1 MKKFLIATV
10 VLLGSI
16 SLANAEQFRVGVSL
30 FGGAFEADGAKE
42 IFSGDHSSNTTST
55 KVTKDVKDE
64 NDGAE
69 GEFALGSV
77 FAEFAANDQLSFGVS
92 YVPHSADTESTE
104 NIQNIVAPVSLPT
117 STKKTNTVKVSF
129 EDLVTVYAL
138 ANLND
143 NVYLK
148 VGYMEVDVQTNESLA
163 TGGAYGNTTL
173 EGYTVG
179 LGYDHDMDSG
189 VFVRLEATYMDLEGA
204 TLTNA
209 NDSTKS
215 VHADGIVGYGAG
227 ISIGRAF

>member
-1 MKKFLIATV
+1 MKKFLITAV
-10 VLLGSI
+10 VM
-16 SLANAEQFRVGVSL
+16 L
-30 FGGAFEADGAKE
+30 FGFLSSAQAEMKIGVTAKAGGFEVDDASETFSGSHSSGSAVGDVTVKASAEGDEAEGAF
-42 IFSGDHSSNTTST
+42 IY
-55 KVTKDVKDE
+55 
-64 NDGAE
+64 
-69 GEFALGSV
+69 GSV
-77 FAEFAANDQLSFGVS
+77 FLEKQVNEKFSLGID
-92 YVPHSADTESTE
+92 YVPMAMESETTE
-104 NIQNIVAPVSLPT
+104 NTVNHQAPGT
-117 STKKTNTVKVSF
+117 GNDAQGTNTVQVDF
-129 EDLVTVYAL
+129 EDLTTIYAL
-138 ANLND
+138 LHAND

-209 NDSTKS
+209 NDSTKG